1 MSYGAAAAGFR
12 VVDIVHELVQ
22 KVAAP
27 RPANVYAV
35 DHDALAQLPD
45 GERALMT
52 GALHVHLSHA
62 AVWRLSLAQPCGQ
75 ARWFTF
81 CLSVTGRCRLT

>member
-1 MSYGAAAAGFR
+1 M
-12 VVDIVHELVQ
+12 HELVQ

-52 GALHVHLSHA
+52 GVPHAQLSRA
-62 AVWRLSLAQPCGQ
+62 AVCLSSLAH
-75 ARWFTF
+75 ARGKARLFTF
-81 CLSVTGRCRLT
+81 CQTVVALRRCRPT